1 MTRRSAIRF
10 IAVLV
15 AALGTAPA
23 SGNELAATGTAA
35 EIAAA
40 KAREVAAA
48 TAGAKTAATPVRPVS
63 VAEFRRLLEAE
74 RGRVVVLN
82 LWASWCA
89 PCLKEVPEL
98 LRLEQQYARCGVRVV
113 GLATDDPVEVPGA
126 VTAMH
131 TRYFPTFV
139 SYGRS
144 EGEPDSYASVV
155 DPAWNELMP
164 TTYVLDAEGRMVKRL
179 QGGRSYEEFARVLGE
194 LGRCRTAAVPLTPS
208 SAR

>member
-1 MTRRSAIRF
+1 VNRAACARLVLLGVATLP
-10 IAVLV
+10 LV
-15 AALGTAPA
+15 APA
-23 SGNELAATGTAA
+23 VASDLAATGAAA
-35 EIAAA
+35 EVAAS

-48 TAGAKTAATPVRPVS
+48 TGGKGDTAARSAAVRPVT
-63 VAEFRRLLEAE
+63 VAEFRRLLAAE
-74 RGRVVVLN
+74 RGRPVVLN

-89 PCLKEVPEL
+89 PCLKEIPAL
-98 LRLEQQYARCGVRVV
+98 LRLEQTYARCSLRVL

-139 SYGRS
+139 TVGRA

-164 TTYVLDAEGRMVKRL
+164 TTYVLDRDGRVLKRL
-179 QGGRSYEEFARVLGE
+179 QGGRSYEEFARAIEDSGAC
-194 LGRCRTAAVPLTPS
+194 G
-208 SAR
+208 